1 MITRKEIREG
11 FEKGI
16 ISISSDVFG
25 CLGVC
30 CQIEANAFYF
40 MKDPDITIE
49 EYWREYTLEETIDM
63 IEDILKSEKTAEE
76 NGIDECEYNYYETM
90 LKI

>member
-40 MKDPDITIE
+40 MENTDITVE

-76 NGIDECEYNYYETM
+76 YGLDVDEYQYYQSM